1 MNFDEQDY
9 RIWKNENFV
18 IESTITISLWD
29 EILINDFHEKIN
41 KVLDE
46 IYSRIGLISNNTK
59 SLISISFSNDKN
71 VIDLNNRFRKKKS
84 ATNVLTFPSNYKINN
99 TLFIGDIIFS
109 IETISREAKRDNK
122 SINNHLIHLFIHGVL
137 HLLGYDHRTEEEA
150 KKMENLEIQILEKLK
165 IDNPYKW
172 INYIRNIKIKAMK
185 INLPSF
191 FKKTKDITDKNLDQ
205 ELEQFVAKRINADD
219 SNGKALSH
227 ENELL
232 KNLAGLRGITASDVM
247 VPRVDIV
254 SVAMSDDFDKIV
266 KQLIKTNHSRVPVRN
281 ESLDDIVGI
290 LHIKDV
296 LANLFLKEKQDF
308 KTLLKKPIFVSP
320 SISLL
325 DLLYEMRVKRR
336 HLALVVDEYGGTDG
350 LVTIEDLVEELVG
363 DIEDEHDLSS
373 ECRLEKMKDGSIIVE
388 ARITVD
394 LLEGLLSSIR
404 KEDLNDEIETL
415 GGFIIS
421 ITGRV
426 PVKGEVI
433 RYSPSGLK
441 FEILEADPRK
451 VILVKIIGLK
461 NSSTLKRLT
470 L

>member
-1 MNFDEQDY
+1 
-9 RIWKNENFV
+9 
-18 IESTITISLWD
+18 
-29 EILINDFHEKIN
+29 
-41 KVLDE
+41 
-46 IYSRIGLISNNTK
+46 
-59 SLISISFSNDKN
+59 
-71 VIDLNNRFRKKKS
+71 
-84 ATNVLTFPSNYKINN
+84 
-99 TLFIGDIIFS
+99 
-109 IETISREAKRDNK
+109 
-122 SINNHLIHLFIHGVL
+122 
-137 HLLGYDHRTEEEA
+137 
-150 KKMENLEIQILEKLK
+150 
-165 IDNPYKW
+165 
-172 INYIRNIKIKAMK
+172 MK
-185 INLPSF
+185 ITLPSF
-191 FKKTKDITDKNLDQ
+191 FKKIKTKNLDKNLDQ

-219 SNGKALSH
+219 SNGKTLSH

-254 SVAMSDDFDKIV
+254 SVAMSDNFNEIV

-296 LANLFLKEKQDF
+296 LANLFLKEKQDI
-308 KTLLKKPIFVSP
+308 KNLLKKPIFVSP

-336 HLALVVDEYGGTDG
+336 HLALVVDEYGGIDG

-363 DIEDEHDLSS
+363 EIEDEHDLSS
-373 ECRLEKMKDGSIIVE
+373 ECRLEKIEDGSIIVE
-388 ARITVD
+388 ARITID
-394 LLEGLLSSIR
+394 LLEGFVSSIR

-421 ITGRV
+421 IAGRV

-433 RYSPSGLK
+433 RYSPSGIK

-451 VILVKIIGLK
+451 VILVKMRGLK
-461 NSSTLKRLT
+461 NTSSLNRLKL
-470 L
+470 